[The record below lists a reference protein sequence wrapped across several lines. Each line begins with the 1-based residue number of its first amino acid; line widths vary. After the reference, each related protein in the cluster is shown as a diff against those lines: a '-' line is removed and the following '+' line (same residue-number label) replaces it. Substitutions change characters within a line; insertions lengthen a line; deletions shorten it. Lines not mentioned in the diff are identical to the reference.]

1 VLGQQEIETL
11 VGTGS
16 SKQPDTKEY
25 VIKLVFIAVSPG
37 FHSP

>member
-25 VIKLVFIAVSPG
+25 IIKLVFIVSPG